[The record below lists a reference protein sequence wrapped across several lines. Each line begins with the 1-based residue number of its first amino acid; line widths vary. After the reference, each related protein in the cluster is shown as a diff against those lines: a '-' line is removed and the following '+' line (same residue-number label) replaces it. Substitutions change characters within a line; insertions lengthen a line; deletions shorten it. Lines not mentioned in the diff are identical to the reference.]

1 MQRILVI
8 DDEPFVLD
16 ALKRVLATTGVAVI
30 GASTADAGLTAIAE
44 SPVDLVIIDVIL
56 PGMDGVAAIKLIR
69 RDHPGLPIIAISGG
83 GNFGLN
89 SYLPDAILDDRLLG
103 CLQGGGR
110 ERNFGETVRNCR
122 VALADPPGAGR
133 LGAICEGA
141 RGAPLGHH
149 VRQHVLAHHNLIRV
163 M

>member
-1 MQRILVI
+1 VQRILVI

-89 SYLPDAILDDRLLG
+89 SYLPDAISTTAYLAACKAAGANGTLAKP
-103 CLQGGGR
+103 
-110 ERNFGETVRNCR
+110 FETAELRS
-122 VALADPPGAGR
+122 
-133 LGAICEGA
+133 
-141 RGAPLGHH
+141 
-149 VRQHVLAHHNLIRV
+149 LIHQV
-163 M
+163 QAA